1 MSKTYTH
8 IIFYTK
14 GKYNSALT
22 IYKKCKKI
30 EEIKSNIFSKI
41 FHNLKTRKKYDFSNF
56 EIEISTLC
64 RKCVQQ
70 LWHNQKIQRKN
81 INRIKKSFKWKPKT
95 LIKTGLEKT
104 ILSYEK
110 NLSK

>member
-1 MSKTYTH
+1 MRKD
-8 IIFYTK
+8 
-14 GKYNSALT
+14 
-22 IYKKCKKI
+22 
-30 EEIKSNIFSKI
+30 EIKS
-41 FHNLKTRKKYDFSNF
+41 LYP
-56 EIEISTLC
+56 
-64 RKCVQQ
+64 
-70 LWHNQKIQRKN
+70 N